1 MRIPVSASRRVC
13 CVVWIAFVS
22 VVASACSDDETP
34 SAAAAADKGSSVLKE
49 QTDALD
55 KARDVERQLGEAAAR
70 QRKAAQ

>member
-1 MRIPVSASRRVC
+1 MRIPVSALRRVC

-34 SAAAAADKGSSVLKE
+34 SAASATEQGSGVLKK

-70 QRKAAQ
+70 QKKAIQ